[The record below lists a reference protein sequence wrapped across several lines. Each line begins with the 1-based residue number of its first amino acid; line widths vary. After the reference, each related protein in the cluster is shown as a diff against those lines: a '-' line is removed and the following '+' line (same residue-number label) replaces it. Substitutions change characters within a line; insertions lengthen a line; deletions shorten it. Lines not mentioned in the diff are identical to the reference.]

1 MTPLHPSRLPTVPQ
15 ILLLALMIIGVI
27 FMFVHILGLAIQL
40 ALLVSWFLVMGLGK
54 ILKLDYHT
62 MQQGLTHGISQ
73 GMDAILVLIAVGALI
88 GSWMA
93 GGVVPNIIYLGLSVM
108 SPHIFLLAAF
118 FVCMVTSLATGTS
131 FGTAGTAGIAM
142 MGIGAGFD
150 LPAPLVAG
158 AVISGAYVGDK
169 LSPLS
174 DTTVMTA
181 SLCKVNIIDHIKSML
196 YVSVPAIT
204 IAGLL
209 FLVVGLSYGQSG
221 NVSRAQDVMHALSQ
235 HYVIAWYML
244 LPAAAVIALLLLR
257 LPSVPVISFG
267 ALLGVVWACVF
278 EQMSPIAAFSTLYQ
292 GNHVQSDLNFLNILL
307 NRGGIASMLDVILLV
322 MLALGLGGL
331 MEVTGVLTT
340 ISNGLQRWAHSLGR
354 LGLST
359 LFAGF
364 LGNFLGG
371 AAYVSLITASTITG
385 KNYDE
390 LGVDRRVLSRNT
402 EAGGTITTPMIPWT
416 DGGVFMATT
425 LGVSTAAYL
434 PFLWYHMLVLLIS
447 ALYCYTGWFC
457 FQRQGVMKTSAPSSA
472 GSSASSSILEA
483 D

>member
-1 MTPLHPSRLPTVPQ
+1 
-15 ILLLALMIIGVI
+15 
-27 FMFVHILGLAIQL
+27 
-40 ALLVSWFLVMGLGK
+40 
-54 ILKLDYHT
+54 
-62 MQQGLTHGISQ
+62 
-73 GMDAILVLIAVGALI
+73 
-88 GSWMA
+88 
-93 GGVVPNIIYLGLSVM
+93 
-108 SPHIFLLAAF
+108 
-118 FVCMVTSLATGTS
+118 
-131 FGTAGTAGIAM
+131 
-142 MGIGAGFD
+142 
-150 LPAPLVAG
+150 
-158 AVISGAYVGDK
+158 
-169 LSPLS
+169 
-174 DTTVMTA
+174 
-181 SLCKVNIIDHIKSML
+181 
-196 YVSVPAIT
+196 
-204 IAGLL
+204 
-209 FLVVGLSYGQSG
+209 
-221 NVSRAQDVMHALSQ
+221 MHALSQ

-267 ALLGVVWACVF
+267 ALLGVIWACVF
-278 EQMSPIAAFSTLYQ
+278 EQMSPIAAFATLYQ

-307 NRGGIASMLDVILLV
+307 NRGGIASMLEVILLV

-472 GSSASSSILEA
+472 ESSASSSILEA